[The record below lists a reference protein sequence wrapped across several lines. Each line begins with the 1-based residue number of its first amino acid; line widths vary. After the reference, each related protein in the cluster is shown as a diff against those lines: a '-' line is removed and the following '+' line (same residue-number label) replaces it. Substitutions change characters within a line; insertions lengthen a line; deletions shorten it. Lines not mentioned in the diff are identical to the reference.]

1 MCYCLAKIY
10 GACLLEIRLYNYVV
24 YLPSVSIFV
33 AVLCSSSSA
42 CFLYAAIHSIW
53 CSLHHNISVYV
64 CVCACVVSY
73 KLRSNTRAVTKI
85 MFPFP
90 KTVLRLFSKPKTR
103 PSGNIHSRPMI
114 QPRWTRARRKTSR
127 CVWCAWHLAPGI
139 KRESWFMF
147 CSFLDCLSFFRIAS
161 IQLLSDEPHS
171 MANI

>member
-1 MCYCLAKIY
+1 MFAFCFYISLSCTTFDVFVATFY
-10 GACLLEIRLYNYVV
+10 VAAAARAFCMQRYVV
-24 YLPSVSIFV
+24 SGV
-33 AVLCSSSSA
+33 ACTTTSQ
-42 CFLYAAIHSIW
+42 FI
-53 CSLHHNISVYV
+53 
-64 CVCACVVSY
+64 CVCTCVVSY
-73 KLRSNTRAVTKI
+73 KLQSNTSLLHSITIQQTNRAVTKI
-85 MFPFP
+85 MLSFP

-114 QPRWTRARRKTSR
+114 QQRWTRARRKTSR

-147 CSFLDCLSFFRIAS
+147 CSFLECLSFFCTAS